1 VNDVMTTETDMT
13 EKRTFAAISGSLRKD
28 SLSTQIAATLQELAP
43 RDVTVARQ
51 DIADIP
57 LYNEDLLDD
66 GTAPA
71 AVTALAGKLA
81 AADAVIVVSPEYN
94 RGTSAALK
102 NVIDWMSKEP
112 GAPFAGKPV
121 LVITQSPGA
130 TGGLSAQYDLRKV
143 LSVIN
148 AEVVPGFEIAIGGSA
163 DKIEN
168 GRLTDAGT
176 RDFVAGNLQRLAD
189 RIAG

>member
-1 VNDVMTTETDMT
+1 MT
-13 EKRTFAAISGSLRKD
+13 ENRTFAAISGSLRKD
-28 SLSTQIAATLQELAP
+28 SLSTRIAETLQELAP

-51 DIADIP
+51 DIAAIP
-57 LYNEDLLDD
+57 LYNEDLLD
-66 GTAPA
+66 GGASPA

-112 GAPFAGKPV
+112 GVPFAGKPV

-163 DKIEN
+163 EKIEN

-176 RDFVAGNLQRLAD
+176 RDFVTSNLQRLAD